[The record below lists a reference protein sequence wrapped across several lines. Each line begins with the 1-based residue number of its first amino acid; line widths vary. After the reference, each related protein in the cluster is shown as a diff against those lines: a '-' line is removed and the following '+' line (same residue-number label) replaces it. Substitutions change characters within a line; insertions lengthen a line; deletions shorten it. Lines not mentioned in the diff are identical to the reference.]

1 MNRRERRAVA
11 TAQRRGR
18 PVADGSPAVGA
29 EISAARTHHQAGRLA
44 EAERLYAAI
53 LARQPE
59 HAEALRLQSIIA
71 FQQDDA
77 GRAAALATQAI
88 AVAPDYAEAHYTMGV
103 AQRAL
108 GNAEAALAS
117 YRKAVKLR
125 PDFAE
130 AHNNLGTVLNDLGK
144 AEAAFVAFRRA
155 LELRPDF
162 SEAHDNLGSALLARG
177 RLADAAA
184 AYKKALAIEP
194 DNVETLNNLGNAL
207 RGLGDLPAAV
217 ETFRKA
223 LGLAPDFVAA
233 HSNLGGALNDQGRP
247 DEAFD
252 AYRAALALAPDDAVV
267 HSNLGTALIYQGKLD
282 EAEAAFRQ
290 ALALAPDFADA
301 HNNLGN
307 ALRDKRQWRD
317 AVAAYRSALA
327 LAPDFAAAH
336 NNLGGALKDQGR
348 LAEAIAAY
356 RASIAHK
363 PDFTAAHSNLVF
375 SMNYDAAATQQTIF
389 AESLAWHATHAAS
402 LGRRAA
408 GHANAP
414 DPERR
419 LRVGYVSPDF
429 REHSVAYFLEPLI
442 AAHDR
447 AAFEVFCY
455 AHVARP
461 DQRTERFRGLAD
473 TWRSTVG
480 MTDADL
486 ATAVRADGIDIL
498 VDLAGHTG
506 GNRLLAFARR
516 PAPLQ
521 LSWLGYPNTTG
532 TEAIDAR
539 LTDAIADPPGSGDAL
554 HSETL
559 VRLPNGF
566 LCYAPP
572 ADAPAIGGPPAR
584 SAGHVTFGSF
594 NALAKITPAVV
605 AAWARILLGA
615 PGSRMVMKSGP
626 LADQATRAR
635 YLELFAAAGVDAGRV
650 DLRAWIEA
658 RTGHLGAY
666 QAIDIALDPFPYNGT
681 TTTCEA
687 LWMGVPVVTLAG
699 DRHAGRVGASLLTR
713 IGLAELVAETTDG
726 YVETAVRL
734 AGDLDGLP
742 ARRLALRD
750 RMMLSPLC
758 DAAGFARDVEAAY
771 RAMWR
776 RWCAGR

>member
-1 MNRRERRAVA
+1 MNRRERRAA
-11 TAQRRGR
+11 KAQRQGR
-18 PVADGSPAVGA
+18 PVTGGSAAADA
-29 EISAARTHHQAGRLA
+29 EISAALAHHQAGRLA

-53 LARQPE
+53 LAREPE
-59 HAEALRLQSIIA
+59 HAEALRLLSVIA
-71 FQQDDA
+71 FQQGDA
-77 GRAAALATQAI
+77 GRAAALATQVIAI
-88 AVAPDYAEAHYTMGV
+88 APNYAEAHYTMGM
-103 AQRAL
+103 AQKAL
-108 GNAEAALAS
+108 GDAEAALAS
-117 YRKAVKLR
+117 YRKAVKLK

-130 AHNNLGTVLNDLGK
+130 AHNNLGNLLSDLGD
-144 AEAAFVAFRRA
+144 AEAAIVALRKA
-155 LELRPDF
+155 LALQPSF
-162 SEAHDNLGSALLARG
+162 AEAHDNLGSALFGQG

-184 AYKKALAIEP
+184 AYRKALAIEP
-194 DNVETLNNLGNAL
+194 DNVESLNNLGNAL

-217 ETFRKA
+217 ETFHKA
-223 LGLAPDFVAA
+223 LALAPDFVAA

-252 AYRAALALAPDDAVV
+252 AYRAALALAPDDAAV
-267 HSNLGTALIYQGKLD
+267 HNDLGTTLIYQGKAD

-307 ALRDKRQWRD
+307 ALRDKSQWQD
-317 AVAAYRSALA
+317 AVVAYRAALA

-348 LAEAIAAY
+348 LAGAIAAY

-363 PDFTAAHSNLVF
+363 PDFAAAHSNLVF

-389 AESLAWHATHAAS
+389 AESRAWHESHAAA
-402 LGRRAA
+402 LGRRAP
-408 GHANAP
+408 GHANAR

-455 AHVARP
+455 AQVARP

-486 ATAVRADGIDIL
+486 ATAVREDRIDIL

-516 PAPLQ
+516 PAPVQ

-539 LTDAIADPPGSGDAL
+539 LTDAIADPPGPSDAL

-566 LCYAPP
+566 LCYAPT
-572 ADAPAIGGPPAR
+572 ADAPAIGAPPAR
-584 SAGHVTFGSF
+584 STGHVTFGSF

-605 AAWARILLGA
+605 AAWARILLGV
-615 PGSRMVMKSGP
+615 PGSRLVIKSGP
-626 LADQATRAR
+626 LADAATRAR
-635 YLELFAAAGVDAGRV
+635 YLEMLAAAGVDAGRV
-650 DLRAWIEA
+650 DLRAWIDA
-658 RTGHLGAY
+658 RSGHLGAY
-666 QAIDIALDPFPYNGT
+666 ANIDIGLDPFPYNGT

-713 IGLAELVAETTDG
+713 IGLAELVADTTDG
-726 YVETAVRL
+726 YVETAVHF

-750 RMMLSPLC
+750 RMMSSPLC

-776 RWCAGR
+776 RWCAGQ

>member
-1 MNRRERRAVA
+1 MNRRERRAA
-11 TAQRRGR
+11 KAQRQGR
-18 PVADGSPAVGA
+18 PVTGGSAAADA
-29 EISAARTHHQAGRLA
+29 EISAALAHHQAGRLA

-53 LARQPE
+53 LAREPE
-59 HAEALRLQSIIA
+59 HAEALRLLSVIA
-71 FQQDDA
+71 FQQGDA
-77 GRAAALATQAI
+77 GRAAALATQVI
-88 AVAPDYAEAHYTMGV
+88 AVAPNYAEAHYTMGM
-103 AQRAL
+103 AQKAL
-108 GNAEAALAS
+108 GDAEAALAS
-117 YRKAVKLR
+117 YRKAVKLK

-130 AHNNLGTVLNDLGK
+130 AHNNLGNLLSDLGD
-144 AEAAFVAFRRA
+144 AEAAIVALRKA
-155 LELRPDF
+155 LALQPSF
-162 SEAHDNLGSALLARG
+162 AEAHDNLGSALFGQG

-184 AYKKALAIEP
+184 AYRKALAIEP
-194 DNVETLNNLGNAL
+194 DNVESLNNLGNAL

-217 ETFRKA
+217 ETFHKA
-223 LGLAPDFVAA
+223 LALAPDFVAA

-252 AYRAALALAPDDAVV
+252 AYRAALALAPDDAAVDN
-267 HSNLGTALIYQGKLD
+267 NLGTTLIYQGKAD

-307 ALRDKRQWRD
+307 ALRDKSQWQD
-317 AVAAYRSALA
+317 AVVAYRAALA

-363 PDFTAAHSNLVF
+363 PDFAAAHSNLVF

-389 AESLAWHATHAAS
+389 AESRAWHESHAAA
-402 LGRRAA
+402 LGRRAP
-408 GHANAP
+408 GHANAR

-455 AHVARP
+455 AQVARP

-486 ATAVRADGIDIL
+486 ATAVREDRIDIL

-516 PAPLQ
+516 PAPVQ

-539 LTDAIADPPGSGDAL
+539 LTDAIADPPGPSDAL

-566 LCYAPP
+566 LCYAPT
-572 ADAPAIGGPPAR
+572 ADAPAIGAPPAR
-584 SAGHVTFGSF
+584 STGHVTFGSF

-605 AAWARILLGA
+605 AAWARILLGV
-615 PGSRMVMKSGP
+615 PGSRLVIKSGP
-626 LADQATRAR
+626 LADAATRAR
-635 YLELFAAAGVDAGRV
+635 YLEMLAAAGVDAGRV
-650 DLRAWIEA
+650 DLRAWIDA
-658 RTGHLGAY
+658 RSGHLGAY
-666 QAIDIALDPFPYNGT
+666 ANIDIGLDPFPYNGT

-713 IGLAELVAETTDG
+713 IGLAELVADTTDG
-726 YVETAVRL
+726 YVETAVHF

-750 RMMLSPLC
+750 RMMSSPLC

-776 RWCAGR
+776 RWCAGQ

>member
-1 MNRRERRAVA
+1 MNRRERRAA
-11 TAQRRGR
+11 KAQRQGR
-18 PVADGSPAVGA
+18 PVTGGSAAADA
-29 EISAARTHHQAGRLA
+29 EISAALAHHQAGRLA
-44 EAERLYAAI
+44 EAARLSAAI
-53 LARQPE
+53 LAREPE
-59 HAEALRLQSIIA
+59 HAEALRLLSVIA
-71 FQQDDA
+71 FQQGDA
-77 GRAAALATQAI
+77 GRAAALATQVI
-88 AVAPDYAEAHYTMGV
+88 AVAPNYAEAHYTMGM
-103 AQRAL
+103 AQKAL
-108 GNAEAALAS
+108 GDAEAALAS
-117 YRKAVKLR
+117 YRKAVKLK

-130 AHNNLGTVLNDLGK
+130 AHNNLGNLLSDLGD
-144 AEAAFVAFRRA
+144 AEAAIVALRKA
-155 LELRPDF
+155 LALQPSF
-162 SEAHDNLGSALLARG
+162 AEAHDNLGSALFGQG

-184 AYKKALAIEP
+184 AYRKALAIEP
-194 DNVETLNNLGNAL
+194 DNVESLNNLGNAL

-217 ETFRKA
+217 ETFHKA
-223 LGLAPDFVAA
+223 LALAPDFVAA

-252 AYRAALALAPDDAVV
+252 AYRAALALAPDDAAV
-267 HSNLGTALIYQGKLD
+267 HNNLGTTLIYQGKAD

-307 ALRDKRQWRD
+307 ALRDKSQWQD
-317 AVAAYRSALA
+317 AVIAYRAALA

-363 PDFTAAHSNLVF
+363 PDFAAAHSNLVF

-389 AESLAWHATHAAS
+389 AESRAWHESHAAA
-402 LGRRAA
+402 LGRRAP
-408 GHANAP
+408 GHANAR

-455 AHVARP
+455 AQVARP

-486 ATAVRADGIDIL
+486 ATAVREDRIDIL

-516 PAPLQ
+516 PAPVQ

-539 LTDAIADPPGSGDAL
+539 LTDAIADPPGPSDAL

-566 LCYAPP
+566 LCYAPT
-572 ADAPAIGGPPAR
+572 ADAPAIGAPPAR
-584 SAGHVTFGSF
+584 STGHVTFGSF

-605 AAWARILLGA
+605 AAWARILLGV
-615 PGSRMVMKSGP
+615 PGSRLVIKSGP
-626 LADQATRAR
+626 LADAATRAR
-635 YLELFAAAGVDAGRV
+635 YLEMLAAAGVDAGRV
-650 DLRAWIEA
+650 DLRAWIDA
-658 RTGHLGAY
+658 RSGHLGAY
-666 QAIDIALDPFPYNGT
+666 ANIDIGLDPFPYNGT

-713 IGLAELVAETTDG
+713 IGLAELVADTTDG
-726 YVETAVRL
+726 YVETAVHF

-750 RMMLSPLC
+750 RMMSSPLC

-776 RWCAGR
+776 RWCAGQ

>member
-1 MNRRERRAVA
+1 MNRRERRAA
-11 TAQRRGR
+11 KAQRQGR
-18 PVADGSPAVGA
+18 PVTGGSAAADA
-29 EISAARTHHQAGRLA
+29 EISAALAHHQAGRLA

-53 LARQPE
+53 LAREPE
-59 HAEALRLQSIIA
+59 HAEALRLLSVIA
-71 FQQDDA
+71 FQQGDA
-77 GRAAALATQAI
+77 GRAAALATQVI
-88 AVAPDYAEAHYTMGV
+88 AVAPNYAEAHYTMGM
-103 AQRAL
+103 AQKAL
-108 GNAEAALAS
+108 GDAEAALAS
-117 YRKAVKLR
+117 YRKAVKLK

-130 AHNNLGTVLNDLGK
+130 AHNNLGNLLSDLGD
-144 AEAAFVAFRRA
+144 AEAAIVALRKA
-155 LELRPDF
+155 LALQPSF
-162 SEAHDNLGSALLARG
+162 AEAHDNLGSALFGQG

-184 AYKKALAIEP
+184 AYRKALAIEP
-194 DNVETLNNLGNAL
+194 DNVESLNNLGNAL

-217 ETFRKA
+217 ETFHKA
-223 LGLAPDFVAA
+223 LALAPDFVAA

-252 AYRAALALAPDDAVV
+252 AYRAALALAPDDAAV
-267 HSNLGTALIYQGKLD
+267 HNNLGTTLIYQGKAD

-307 ALRDKRQWRD
+307 ALRDKSQWQD
-317 AVAAYRSALA
+317 AVIAYRAALA

-363 PDFTAAHSNLVF
+363 PDFAAAHSNLVF

-389 AESLAWHATHAAS
+389 AESRAWHESHAAA
-402 LGRRAA
+402 LGRRAP
-408 GHANAP
+408 GHANAR

-455 AHVARP
+455 AQVARP

-486 ATAVRADGIDIL
+486 ATAVREDRIDIL

-516 PAPLQ
+516 PAPVQ

-539 LTDAIADPPGSGDAL
+539 LTDAIADPPGPSDAL

-566 LCYAPP
+566 LCYAPT
-572 ADAPAIGGPPAR
+572 ADAPAIGAPPAR
-584 SAGHVTFGSF
+584 STGHVTFGSF

-605 AAWARILLGA
+605 AAWARILLGV
-615 PGSRMVMKSGP
+615 PGSRLVIKSGP
-626 LADQATRAR
+626 LADAATRAR
-635 YLELFAAAGVDAGRV
+635 YLEMLAAAGVDAGRV
-650 DLRAWIEA
+650 DLRAWIDA
-658 RTGHLGAY
+658 RSGHLGAY
-666 QAIDIALDPFPYNGT
+666 ANIDIGLDPFPYNGT

-713 IGLAELVAETTDG
+713 IGLAELVADTTDG
-726 YVETAVRL
+726 YVETAVHF

-750 RMMLSPLC
+750 RMMSSPLC

-776 RWCAGR
+776 RWCAGQ

>member
-1 MNRRERRAVA
+1 MNRRERRAA
-11 TAQRRGR
+11 KAQRQGR
-18 PVADGSPAVGA
+18 PVTGGSAAADA
-29 EISAARTHHQAGRLA
+29 EISAALAHHQAGRLA

-53 LARQPE
+53 LAREPE
-59 HAEALRLQSIIA
+59 HAEALRLLSVIA
-71 FQQDDA
+71 FQQGDA
-77 GRAAALATQAI
+77 GRAAALATQVIAI
-88 AVAPDYAEAHYTMGV
+88 APNYAEAHYTMGM
-103 AQRAL
+103 AQKAL
-108 GNAEAALAS
+108 GDAEAALAS
-117 YRKAVKLR
+117 YRKAVKLK

-130 AHNNLGTVLNDLGK
+130 AHNNLGNLLSDLGD
-144 AEAAFVAFRRA
+144 AEAAIVTLRKA
-155 LELRPDF
+155 LALQPSF
-162 SEAHDNLGSALLARG
+162 AEAHDNLGSALFGQG

-184 AYKKALAIEP
+184 AYRKALAIEP
-194 DNVETLNNLGNAL
+194 DNVESLNNLGNAL

-217 ETFRKA
+217 ETFHKA
-223 LGLAPDFVAA
+223 LALAPDFVAA

-252 AYRAALALAPDDAVV
+252 AYRAALALAPDDAAV
-267 HSNLGTALIYQGKLD
+267 HNNLGTTLIYQGKAD

-307 ALRDKRQWRD
+307 ALRDKSQWQD
-317 AVAAYRSALA
+317 AVIAYRAALA

-363 PDFTAAHSNLVF
+363 PDFAAAHSNLVF

-389 AESLAWHATHAAS
+389 AESRAWHESHAAA
-402 LGRRAA
+402 LGRRAP
-408 GHANAP
+408 GHANAR

-455 AHVARP
+455 AQVARP
-461 DQRTERFRGLAD
+461 DQRTGRFRGLAD

-486 ATAVRADGIDIL
+486 ATAVREDRIDIL

-506 GNRLLAFARR
+506 GNRLLAFDRR
-516 PAPLQ
+516 PAPVQ

-539 LTDAIADPPGSGDAL
+539 LTDAIADPPGPSDAL

-566 LCYAPP
+566 LCYAPT
-572 ADAPAIGGPPAR
+572 ADAPAIGAPPAR
-584 SAGHVTFGSF
+584 STGHVTFGSF

-605 AAWARILLGA
+605 AAWARILLGV
-615 PGSRMVMKSGP
+615 PGSRLVIKSGP
-626 LADQATRAR
+626 LADAATRAR
-635 YLELFAAAGVDAGRV
+635 YLEMLAAAGVDAGRV
-650 DLRAWIEA
+650 DLRAWIDA
-658 RTGHLGAY
+658 RSGHLGAY
-666 QAIDIALDPFPYNGT
+666 ANIDIGLDPFPYNGT

-713 IGLAELVAETTDG
+713 IGLAELVADTTDG
-726 YVETAVRL
+726 YVETAVHF
-734 AGDLDGLP
+734 AGDLDSLP

-750 RMMLSPLC
+750 RMMSSPLC

-776 RWCAGR
+776 RWCAGQ